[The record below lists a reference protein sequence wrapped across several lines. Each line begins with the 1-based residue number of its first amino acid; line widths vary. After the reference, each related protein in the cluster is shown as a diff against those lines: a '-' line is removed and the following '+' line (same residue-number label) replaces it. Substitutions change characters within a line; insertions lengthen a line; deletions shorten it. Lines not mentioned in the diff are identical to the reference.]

1 MGVIFPCINGPI
13 DTEQAECEQAGV
25 PGGRGG
31 TRPIFA
37 YRRAAEGLKP

>member
-25 PGGRGG
+25 PGGRGWHLSN
-31 TRPIFA
+31 ICI
-37 YRRAAEGLKP
+37 